1 MSESKRTRR
10 RRRLRSS
17 AVAAEAGLPATPP
30 KTPAQLA
37 HLVRECF
44 DLNVPSRA
52 LCEGHNSPLDY
63 LVASFFCERD
73 LLVWANRGG
82 GKTMMAAV
90 ATLLDAVYHG
100 PVHIRVIG
108 GSFEQSNRLAEH
120 IRELLERRPELLVK
134 PPTRDRVQLTG
145 GSEIRMLPQSERAV
159 RGQHVQ
165 KIRCDEVELFD
176 ERVWRAVQF
185 ATRSTAVARGSIEVL
200 STLHRSGG
208 LMHRLVSD
216 AKRLPSPAKTDAGGA
231 SRGYAL
237 LQWCLWDVIQR
248 CPKRRRC
255 EDCPLADD
263 CKGVARRGEG
273 FFRIDDA
280 IAIKARSSRAA
291 WDAEMLCKGPHREWL
306 VFPEFDL
313 ARHVRP
319 AGFCRDWPLYRA
331 IDFGY
336 RSPLVCLWLQVSPAG
351 AVHVIDEYVRRRLPL
366 TAHADEILR
375 RDPPDAKVAMTY
387 VDPAGRQ
394 KEATS
399 GAACTELLR
408 AAGIA
413 STCRSSTIAEGLE
426 LIRAALAP
434 ACGDA
439 SLVIDPRCKRLIDA
453 FGSYHYPPP
462 GSAGDSEKPAK
473 DGPDHLID
481 ALRYFFVNR
490 MRPNIA
496 VRRGRY

>member
-1 MSESKRTRR
+1 MPEAKRPRRSSSRRVNCSAAESPLPAAPPRTR
-10 RRRLRSS
+10 
-17 AVAAEAGLPATPP
+17 
-30 KTPAQLA
+30 AQLA
-37 HLVRECF
+37 RLVRDCF
-44 DLNVPSRA
+44 ALKVPSRA
-52 LCEGHNSPLDY
+52 LCDGHNSPLDY
-63 LVASFFCERD
+63 LVASFFAERD

-134 PPTRDRVQLTG
+134 PPTRDRVLLTG

-185 ATRSTAVARGSIEVL
+185 ATRSTAGARGSIEVL

-216 AKRLPSPAKTDAGGA
+216 AERLNSPAKSDTEAVSA
-231 SRGYAL
+231 GYAM
-237 LQWCLWDVIQR
+237 LQWCLWDVIER
-248 CPKRRRC
+248 CPKWRKC
-255 EDCPLADD
+255 EHCPLADD
-263 CKGVARRGEG
+263 CRGAARSAQG

-306 VFPEFDL
+306 VFPEFDV

-319 AGFCRDWPLYRA
+319 AEFCSDWPLYRA

-336 RSPLVCLWLQVSPAG
+336 RSPLVCLWMQVSPAG

-366 TAHADEILR
+366 TAHAEEILR
-375 RDPPDAKVAMTY
+375 RDPPEAKVAMTY

-408 AAGIA
+408 AAGIPSA
-413 STCRSSTIAEGLE
+413 CRSSTIAEGLE

-434 ACGDA
+434 AFGDA
-439 SLVIDPRCKRLIDA
+439 SLVIDPGCKRLIGA
-453 FGSYHYPPP
+453 FQTYHYPPP
-462 GSAGDSEKPAK
+462 GAGGENEKPAK

-490 MRPNIA
+490 MRPGVA

>member
-1 MSESKRTRR
+1 MSESKRPK
-10 RRRLRSS
+10 RSRTIRKS
-17 AVAAEAGLPATPP
+17 PSPTPAALPAKEP

-37 HLVRECF
+37 RLVRECF
-44 DLNVPSRA
+44 GLRIPSRA
-52 LCEGHNSPLDY
+52 LCERHNSPLDY
-63 LVASFFCERD
+63 LSASFFRERD

-90 ATLLDAVYHG
+90 ATLLDAIYHG

-120 IRELLERRPELLVK
+120 IRDLLEHRPDLLEK
-134 PPTRDRVQLTG
+134 PPTRDRVQLAG

-185 ATRSTAVARGSIEVL
+185 ATRSTSAARGSIEVL
-200 STLHRSGG
+200 STLHRTGG

-216 AKRLPSPAKTDAGGA
+216 AERLPSPLKAETGPAPA
-231 SRGYAL
+231 GYAL
-237 LQWCLWDVIQR
+237 VQWCLWDVIER
-248 CPKRRRC
+248 CDDRRDC
-255 EDCPLADD
+255 DCCPLADD

-306 VFPEFDL
+306 VFPEFDV
-313 ARHVRP
+313 ARHVREIEYCP
-319 AGFCRDWPLYRA
+319 DWPLYRA

-336 RSPLVCLWLQVSPAG
+336 RSPLVCLWLQVTPGGS
-351 AVHVIDEYVRRRLPL
+351 VHVIAEYVRRRLPL
-366 TAHADEILR
+366 TSHAVEILR

-394 KEATS
+394 TEATS

-408 AAGIA
+408 AAGIP
-413 STCRSSTIAEGLE
+413 STCRASTIAEGLE
-426 LIRAALAP
+426 LLRAALAP

-439 SLVIDPRCKRLIDA
+439 SLAIDPRCKLLIGA
-453 FGSYHYPPP
+453 FQTYHYPPP
-462 GSAGDSEKPAK
+462 AAGGESEKPAK